1 MYNYNDF
8 ISYISNALT
17 CYGYEINSAVEYM
30 ERYRCPL
37 STASEKIVDI
47 MEDAIR
53 DFCDDNE
60 IDYYNFNYEEVFDT
74 TLDDIFFD
82 AIENIDNPFQDNDE
96 EDEYY

>member
-1 MYNYNDF
+1 
-8 ISYISNALT
+8 
-17 CYGYEINSAVEYM
+17 
-30 ERYRCPL
+30 
-37 STASEKIVDI
+37 